1 MEQYAYEYAVDK
13 LCYAPTKIKKISMS
27 TLFDMVAGTST
38 GALLATTLVLP
49 SNKTD
54 KDTVKNMYWA

>member
-1 MEQYAYEYAVDK
+1 
-13 LCYAPTKIKKISMS
+13 MS